1 MCSSNSTFTQ
11 LSLWPLAWAATACT
25 ALVTTLRLAR
35 WPLTH
40 SPFRTQPLRMHVE
53 NLKLRPHASHPL
65 KEHSRTLYLV
75 KRS

>member
-11 LSLWPLAWAATACT
+11 FSLLPLAFAATACT

-40 SPFRTQPLRMHVE
+40 SAFRTPLLRMHVQ
-53 NLKLRPHASHPL
+53 NLKLRPHVSPPSSAPT
-65 KEHSRTLYLV
+65 RTLYLV